1 MNCTYLK
8 THSISNLKG
17 YLWVQKR
24 IFMNLCLIEPKETGG
39 ISMEGE
45 SYYSYNTLTG
55 FLTFSGPI
63 PLLGGITEDCLYL
76 RDTEVVNKLD
86 AHFDNLINRSVP
98 INLGNR
104 MDESFSGVIE
114 ESGRYQPLDSDDPDY
129 YLTDDDF

>member
-63 PLLGGITEDCLYL
+63 PHNATIYRLL
-76 RDTEVVNKLD
+76 
-86 AHFDNLINRSVP
+86 
-98 INLGNR
+98 
-104 MDESFSGVIE
+104 E
-114 ESGRYQPLDSDDPDY
+114 EREIS
-129 YLTDDDF
+129 

>member
-63 PLLGGITEDCLYL
+63 PRMGAYRSYGVLQMVI
-76 RDTEVVNKLD
+76 
-86 AHFDNLINRSVP
+86 INP
-98 INLGNR
+98 
-104 MDESFSGVIE
+104 
-114 ESGRYQPLDSDDPDY
+114 
-129 YLTDDDF
+129 